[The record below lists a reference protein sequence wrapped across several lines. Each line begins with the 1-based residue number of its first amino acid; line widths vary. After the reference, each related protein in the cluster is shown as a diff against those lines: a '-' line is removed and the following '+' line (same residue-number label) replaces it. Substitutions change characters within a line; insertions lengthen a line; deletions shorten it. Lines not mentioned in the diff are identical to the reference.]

1 MPLIVPVQH
10 SKRIRK
16 VASRPDGAG
25 NVLPGRPVVPTQPG
39 IAPQRDAD
47 AERIADV
54 ILGRPTVAANAG
66 TDLNRKLLRAFDAAD
81 ISNAEFLRLPSPRAR
96 CRLTGLSRTTLCEL
110 IERKEIRAI
119 KVRQPG
125 AQRGVVLIIRQSLL
139 DYLRRLE
146 AEQCSE
152 ATTEGGQL

>member
-1 MPLIVPVQH
+1 MLGVIHEKLNQ
-10 SKRIRK
+10 
-16 VASRPDGAG
+16 VAGSADGTPG
-25 NVLPGRPVVPTQPG
+25 VLV
-39 IAPQRDAD
+39 
-47 AERIADV
+47 
-54 ILGRPTVAANAG
+54 GRPTVAANAG

-81 ISNAEFLRLPSPRAR
+81 VSNAEFLRLPSPRAR

-110 IERKEIRAI
+110 IERKVIRAI

-146 AEQCSE
+146 AEQCGE
-152 ATTEGGQL
+152 ADTQGGGQ